1 MKRNLAGCALF
12 LTLAVT
18 MPLRAHRSIA
28 VFFDHAKQVKVTG
41 TVQSFL
47 AHHYKPEP

>member
-18 MPLRAHRSIA
+18 MRFAHHSIA
-28 VFFDHAKQVKVTG
+28 VFFCNPHGVIK
-41 TVQSFL
+41 
-47 AHHYKPEP
+47 